1 MSDVV
6 LVTGVGPGTGKAVV
20 ERFAGAG
27 YVVAMLART
36 EQRLIEIK
44 ETLPNTHAFVC
55 DVSNEAELTATLN
68 AVRETLGAPKVV
80 IHNAVGAERG
90 TYAEIDADN
99 MRRAF
104 EINTMALL
112 ALAKQVIPDMES
124 AGGGALICTG
134 NTSAYRGRARFAGF
148 ADVCRS
154 LYERTIPVHWHLKR
168 RSNTDQTRYPL
179 LKTSQPRFCRSAQN
193 LCPNKSA
200 PIIAFRIGKFYEF
213 LRFSY
218 FLYQY
223 QPTLGKYKRPTIHD
237 ITETR

>member
-20 ERFAGAG
+20 ERFASAG

-44 ETLPNTHAFVC
+44 ETLPNAHTFVC

-68 AVRETLGAPKVV
+68 AVRERLGAPKVV

-104 EINTMALL
+104 E
-112 ALAKQVIPDMES
+112 
-124 AGGGALICTG
+124 
-134 NTSAYRGRARFAGF
+134 
-148 ADVCRS
+148 
-154 LYERTIPVHWHLKR
+154 
-168 RSNTDQTRYPL
+168 
-179 LKTSQPRFCRSAQN
+179 
-193 LCPNKSA
+193 
-200 PIIAFRIGKFYEF
+200 
-213 LRFSY
+213 
-218 FLYQY
+218 
-223 QPTLGKYKRPTIHD
+223 
-237 ITETR
+237 